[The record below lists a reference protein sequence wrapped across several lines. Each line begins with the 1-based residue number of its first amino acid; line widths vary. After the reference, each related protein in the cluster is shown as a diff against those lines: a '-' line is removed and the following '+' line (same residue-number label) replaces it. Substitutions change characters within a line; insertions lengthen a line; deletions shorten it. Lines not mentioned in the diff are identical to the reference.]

1 MHYLIDGYNVLFSLE
16 SSSDLQLQRTEL
28 TEFLTKKFSRLK
40 LSGFIIFDG
49 SHKRDEESGRN
60 YGSPLEIVFS
70 PKGQTAD
77 CYIVEHV
84 EFAKNSK
91 EITVITNDSGL
102 KRRVRALGAQ
112 VKQTAP
118 FIRFLE
124 KKTHMKKEEKGSL
137 EESPRELK
145 RLLKIFEE
153 RLDN

>member
-16 SSSDLQLQRTEL
+16 SSNDLQLQRKEL
-28 TEFLTKKFSRLK
+28 TEYLTEKFSRLK

-49 SHKRDEESGRN
+49 SHNRDEVSGRS
-60 YGSPLEIVFS
+60 YGTPLEVLFS

-77 CYIVEHV
+77 CTIVEHV
-84 EFAKNSK
+84 EFAKNPK

-102 KRRVRALGAQ
+102 KRRIRSFGAH

-124 KKTHMKKEEKGSL
+124 KKTYLKKEEKYPL
-137 EESPRELK
+137 EENPREFH
-145 RLLKIFEE
+145 RLLKIFER
-153 RLDN
+153 RLED